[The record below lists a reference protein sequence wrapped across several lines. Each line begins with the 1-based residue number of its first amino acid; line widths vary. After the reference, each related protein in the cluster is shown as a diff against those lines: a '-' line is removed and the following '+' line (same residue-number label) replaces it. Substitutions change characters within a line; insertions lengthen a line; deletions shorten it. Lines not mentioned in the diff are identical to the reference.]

1 VATLRDVSV
10 EEIERRLDEQEEHE
24 ADQRTSV
31 LTHMAWVPSQWS
43 QKVER
48 VMRGLGARVPSRT
61 LIIQPDPAADSDRID
76 ARIEYESFPEA
87 GENICAEIIHLW
99 LRGRTARAP
108 ASVVVSLL
116 LPDLPVFLRWR
127 GKPPFAKD
135 EFEQLVGVTDRLIVD
150 SGEWAGLPR
159 AYDRLVGEFDR
170 VIVSDL
176 AWARTLRWRAGL
188 ADLWPGIRQAKTL
201 HVTGPKAE
209 TILIAGWLRSRLR
222 KELTVR
228 RTDARTLRRIDVDG
242 TQVVPA
248 HLPAE
253 AAADLLSNEL
263 EQFVRDPVYEAAAR
277 AV

>member
-1 VATLRDVSV
+1 
-10 EEIERRLDEQEEHE
+10 
-24 ADQRTSV
+24 
-31 LTHMAWVPSQWS
+31 
-43 QKVER
+43 
-48 VMRGLGARVPSRT
+48 
-61 LIIQPDPAADSDRID
+61 
-76 ARIEYESFPEA
+76 
-87 GENICAEIIHLW
+87 
-99 LRGRTARAP
+99 
-108 ASVVVSLL
+108 VVVSLL

-159 AYDRLVGEFDR
+159 AYDRLAEEFDR

-209 TILIAGWLRSRLR
+209 AILIAGWLRSRLR
-222 KELTVR
+222 KELTLR
-228 RTDARTLRRIDVDG
+228 RTDARTLRSIEVDG
-242 TQVVPA
+242 TQVAPVR
-248 HLPAE
+248 LPAE
-253 AAADLLSNEL
+253 APADLLSDEL
-263 EQFVRDPVYEAAAR
+263 EQFVRDEVYEAAAR